1 MNCFEHP
8 QKPALGTC
16 TYCGRG
22 LCRDC
27 TAVVQG
33 KLACRGSCEGEIQR
47 ARQFLQKSE
56 RAMDQ
61 RSIVYE
67 TSGNVYHQAFAITAL
82 FGLGFVV
89 IGTVMMVAD
98 MAIPGAVL
106 LGLGVIFTMRAVGFA
121 RAGRKFKSLAADQ
134 MEAGSKS

>member
-16 TYCGRG
+16 THCGRG

-27 TAVVQG
+27 ANVAHG
-33 KLACRGSCEGEIQR
+33 KLACRGICCEEVQR

-61 RSIVYE
+61 RSVVYE
-67 TSGNVYHQAFAITAL
+67 TSGNVYHQAFAITVL
-82 FGLGFVV
+82 FGLAFIFLG
-89 IGTVMMVAD
+89 
-98 MAIPGAVL
+98 AILLFTDLGIVGGVL
-106 LGLGVIFTMRAVGFA
+106 IGLGVVFTLRGLGLA
-121 RAGRKFKSLAADQ
+121 RAGRKFKALAADG
-134 MEAGSKS
+134 ADTGSKS